1 MSMWYDRF
9 SVAGKTVF
17 LTGAAGGI
25 GSVLLEAF
33 LEAGA
38 RVFALTRRSDTD
50 WKGLDKRYP
59 DLLIPQQCDLG
70 DQEDLCQCAEHA
82 EARYGVDVFV
92 HAASDC
98 PHEPVN
104 FYSLN
109 LMRQTMRITFEAAY
123 LLCSIFAPGMAARGA
138 GSIIHLTT
146 MNAEQAWP
154 GNPAYITAKSALRM
168 LTRAVARD
176 FGERGVRANNLCPGY
191 VHTRLTEAS
200 FSEPGMYEERRSHTM
215 LGRWGV
221 PDDMV
226 GPCLFLASDASRYIT
241 GLDLHV
247 EGGWLAKGM

>member
-1 MSMWYDRF
+1 MWYDRF

-25 GSVLLEAF
+25 GFALLEAF

-38 RVFALTRRSDTD
+38 RVFALTRRPDTD
-50 WKGLDKRYP
+50 WKGLNGRYP
-59 DLLIPQQCDLG
+59 DLFLPHLCDLG
-70 DQEDLCQCAEHA
+70 DQEDLRRCAEHA

-104 FYSLN
+104 FYSLA

-123 LLCSIFAPGMAARGA
+123 LLCSIFAPEMAARGA

-191 VHTRLTEAS
+191 VHTRLTETS
-200 FSEPGMYEERRSHTM
+200 FSDPGMHEERRSHTM

-226 GPCLFLASDASRYIT
+226 GPCLFLASDASKYIT

>member
-1 MSMWYDRF
+1 
-9 SVAGKTVF
+9 
-17 LTGAAGGI
+17 
-25 GSVLLEAF
+25 
-33 LEAGA
+33 
-38 RVFALTRRSDTD
+38 
-50 WKGLDKRYP
+50 
-59 DLLIPQQCDLG
+59 
-70 DQEDLCQCAEHA
+70 
-82 EARYGVDVFV
+82 
-92 HAASDC
+92 
-98 PHEPVN
+98 
-104 FYSLN
+104 
-109 LMRQTMRITFEAAY
+109 
-123 LLCSIFAPGMAARGA
+123 MAARGT

-200 FSEPGMYEERRSHTM
+200 FSDPGMYEERRSHTM

-241 GLDLHV
+241 ALDLHV